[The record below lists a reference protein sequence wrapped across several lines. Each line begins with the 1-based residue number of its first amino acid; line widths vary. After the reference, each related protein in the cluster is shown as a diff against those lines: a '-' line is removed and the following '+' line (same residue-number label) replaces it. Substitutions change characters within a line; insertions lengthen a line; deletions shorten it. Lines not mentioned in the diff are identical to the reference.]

1 MPSEDG
7 AQARRHSQYAL
18 VPANDIDAERLV
30 DFASRVWRER
40 PPYERILV
48 SWWRHAAP
56 DCAAAVFHQGTGT
69 MVGLC
74 AGRPSEW
81 VVAGELCPAVSI
93 CDFFVDPRHEGKLLG
108 RRLLR
113 NFEAPGRLL
122 NALSISDIAAA
133 YLARMGW
140 TGPFASSLMVM
151 PLPRV
156 ARNFH
161 RLMVRRA
168 DLDLADYAIAGGQMP
183 ETLRSDLDRIEAAG
197 ADDAPAHMRRGAN
210 EWSWRISIYPDHQYR
225 FCLAYRGAQ
234 PLGYVVVRAM
244 TPGRSRQMG
253 RLRGALMTDL
263 VALHDDPTTLRVLA
277 ARAVAMAADLGA
289 VLALFVTTA
298 PSHRRALAAIGF
310 VSPDFPV
317 LGRTLARRAPT
328 YMWLPRG
335 PGAGLAADNMTMTF
349 ADSAVDL
356 DL

>member
-1 MPSEDG
+1 MPSEDD
-7 AQARRHSQYAL
+7 AQARRHGQYAL
-18 VPANDIDAERLV
+18 VPAHDIDAGRLV

-40 PPYERILV
+40 PPYERILA

-56 DCAAAVFHQGTGT
+56 DCAAAVIHQSTGT

-81 VVAGELCPAVSI
+81 VVAGRMCPAVSI

-113 NFEAPGRLL
+113 HFEAPGRLL
-122 NALSISDIAAA
+122 NALSISDVAAA
-133 YLARMGW
+133 YLGRMGW
-140 TGPFASSLMVM
+140 LGPYASSLMVM

-156 ARNFH
+156 AGVFH
-161 RLMVRRA
+161 RAMVKRA
-168 DLDLADYAIAGGQMP
+168 GLDMSDHAIAGGQMP
-183 ETLRSDLDRIEAAG
+183 ETLRAALDRIEAAR
-197 ADDAPAHMRRGAN
+197 ADDAPAHMRRGAS
-210 EWSWRISIYPDHQYR
+210 EWSWRMSIYPDYTYR

-244 TPGRSRQMG
+244 TPGRSRQIG
-253 RLRGALMTDL
+253 RLRAALMTDL
-263 VALHDDPTTLRVLA
+263 VALHDDATTLRVLA
-277 ARAVAMAADLGA
+277 ARAAAIAAELGA

-298 PSHRRALAAIGF
+298 SSHRRALATIGF

-328 YMWLPRG
+328 YMWLPQG
-335 PGAGLAADNMTMTF
+335 PGVGLAAENMTMTF
-349 ADSAVDL
+349 ADSALDL

>member
-48 SWWRHAAP
+48 SWWRYAAP
-56 DCAAAVFHQGTGT
+56 GCAAAIVHQSTGT

-81 VVAGELCPAVSI
+81 VVAGELRPAVSI

-113 NFEAPGRLL
+113 HFEGPGRLL
-122 NALSISDIAAA
+122 NALSISDTAAA

-151 PLPRV
+151 PLPRL

-197 ADDAPAHMRRGAN
+197 ADDAPAHMRRGQTSGRGA
-210 EWSWRISIYPDHQYR
+210 SRFILTISIGFASR
-225 FCLAYRGAQ
+225 TGTLNRS
-234 PLGYVVVRAM
+234 AM
-244 TPGRSRQMG
+244 WWC
-253 RLRGALMTDL
+253 
-263 VALHDDPTTLRVLA
+263 
-277 ARAVAMAADLGA
+277 AR
-289 VLALFVTTA
+289 
-298 PSHRRALAAIGF
+298 
-310 VSPDFPV
+310 
-317 LGRTLARRAPT
+317 
-328 YMWLPRG
+328 
-335 PGAGLAADNMTMTF
+335 
-349 ADSAVDL
+349 
-356 DL
+356 